1 MAYLHPNGFPPPSE
15 RQLKSLTLIDE
26 GLIDEGMIEL
36 FKSVV
41 ARKARFY
48 ERVYVAEIGKR

>member
-1 MAYLHPNGFPPPSE
+1 MAYLHPDGFSPPSE
-15 RQLKSLTLIDE
+15 RQLKSLTTIDE
-26 GLIDEGMIEL
+26 EMLAH

-48 ERVYVAEIGKR
+48 ERYYVAEIGKR